1 MNVLQT
7 IEKHMLQ
14 RNYAES
20 TIKTYLNF
28 LKQYAKFCNRNNLNP
43 KTDVKEFIQYLI
55 HPSYSISAQNQAINS
70 IKYYWENILHKHKE
84 FIQIDRPMKQKKLT
98 KVLSL
103 KEIQLIF
110 NTCKNLKHLL
120 ILKVIYACGLRI
132 SEVLNLELKYIDT
145 SRKNIKIVQS
155 KERKDRFVP
164 TC

>member
-1 MNVLQT
+1 
-7 IEKHMLQ
+7 
-14 RNYAES
+14 
-20 TIKTYLNF
+20 
-28 LKQYAKFCNRNNLNP
+28 
-43 KTDVKEFIQYLI
+43 
-55 HPSYSISAQNQAINS
+55 
-70 IKYYWENILHKHKE
+70 
-84 FIQIDRPMKQKKLT
+84 MKQKKLPE
-98 KVLSL
+98 VLSL

-155 KERKDRFVP
+155 KGRKDRFVP